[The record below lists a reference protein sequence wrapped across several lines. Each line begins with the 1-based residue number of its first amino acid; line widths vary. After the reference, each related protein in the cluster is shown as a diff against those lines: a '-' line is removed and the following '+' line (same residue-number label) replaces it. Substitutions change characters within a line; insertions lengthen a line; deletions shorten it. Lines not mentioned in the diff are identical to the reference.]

1 MLAFIG
7 GSEIVFI
14 VLIVLLL
21 FGTKGIAGLAK
32 SVGQGMSEFKK
43 VSDDLKNE
51 ISKVENIV
59 KSDETDTANAK
70 NTIPPENSDNQQK
83 KEEKDPLR

>member
-7 GSEIVFI
+7 GSEIIFI

-21 FGTKGIAGLAK
+21 FGTKGVAGLAK
-32 SVGQGMSEFKK
+32 TVGQGMSEFKK

-51 ISKVENIV
+51 MSKVENIV
-59 KSDETDTANAK
+59 KTAETDTSIHK
-70 NTIPPENSDNQQK
+70 SSMPPENSDNQQK
-83 KEEKDPLR
+83 KEEKDSSK

>member
-7 GSEIVFI
+7 GSEIIFI

-21 FGTKGIAGLAK
+21 FGTKGVAGLAK
-32 SVGQGMSEFKK
+32 TVGQGMSEFKK

-51 ISKVENIV
+51 MSKVEDIV
-59 KSDETDTANAK
+59 KSAETDTSNPK
-70 NTIPPENSDNQQK
+70 SSTPPENSDNQQK
-83 KEEKDPLR
+83 KE